1 VTLDDRIAAAAP
13 LADEALA
20 EIATHGVVREYAPRT
35 VLVSE
40 GEVSDTLFII
50 LEGKLRAYVSDE
62 NGREAMLSTMGP
74 GEYFGEIA
82 LDAGP
87 RSASV
92 VTLERCRLVVV
103 PIAELEA
110 FLARHPQFA
119 RHFIHRLIQRIRSLT
134 ETVRKL
140 SLMDAYGRIRH
151 LLLEEA
157 VTRDGERFVPQRLT
171 QSDIASR
178 VGCSRE
184 MVSRIFKD
192 LVAGGC
198 IALEADR
205 IVIRRDPP
213 ARW

>member
-1 VTLDDRIAAAAP
+1 MSASPARSP
-13 LADEALA
+13 MRLADDELA
-20 EIATHGVVREYAPRT
+20 EIARHGVVREYGPRT
-35 VLVSE
+35 ILVAE
-40 GEVSDTLFII
+40 GDVSDTLFII
-50 LEGKLRAYVSDE
+50 LEGRLRAYVSDE
-62 NGREAMLSTMGP
+62 NGREAMLSVMGP

-82 LDAGP
+82 MDAGP

-119 RHFIHRLIQRIRSLT
+119 LHFIHRLIHRIRTLT

-140 SLMDAYGRIRH
+140 SLMDAYGRITG
-151 LLLEEA
+151 LLAEAA
-157 VTRDGERFVPQRLT
+157 VTQDGVRYVPERLT
-171 QSDIASR
+171 QAEIASR

-192 LVAGGC
+192 LVAGGY
-198 IALEADR
+198 IALETDR
-205 IVIRRDPP
+205 IVLRRDPP
-213 ARW
+213 PRW